1 MLTQDEIR
9 RERELERIREEE
21 RIRVRE
27 QHKRREHNLEQS
39 TKFQNAREAFRA
51 GDYKKALRLAKDF
64 RMHVTKEQRDIM
76 SVGYECIVHPEFYR
90 QLGMNTE
97 EKIQEAIQ
105 VAREVLVIDWNGSET
120 TRKVAAGL
128 KALKR
133 MIYGKEDE

>member
-27 QHKRREHNLEQS
+27 RHERRRHTLDQS
-39 TKFQNAREAFRA
+39 TKFQQAREAFKA
-51 GDYKKALRLAKDF
+51 GDYKKALRLSKDF

-76 SVGYECIVHPEFYR
+76 SLGYECMVHPEFYR

-105 VAREVLVIDWNGSET
+105 VAREALVIDWNGSET
-120 TRKVAAGL
+120 TRKISAGL
-128 KALKR
+128 KALR
-133 MIYGKEDE
+133 QMIYGKEDE